1 MIIEGSFYRLTPV
14 NDSSLRFDLE
24 LLYDIG
30 GKNPRKEFKTEGYG
44 YTLETALKKCCS
56 YAINRKFGK
65 DEVITLKRQRRKLNL
80 NSVAQVK
87 LIVRKLNNLCKYLNR
102 EYSINYGG
110 MLLCSLCHCE
120 TT

>member
-65 DEVITLKRQRRKLNL
+65 DEVITLKR
-80 NSVAQVK
+80 
-87 LIVRKLNNLCKYLNR
+87 YLD
-102 EYSINYGG
+102 EFKKAKKEIESQLSCASKID
-110 MLLCSLCHCE
+110 CSQTE
-120 TT
+120 